1 MKTKL
6 LTIFAA
12 LALCLVNF
20 IACAPTES
28 QNTEEPSPEAD
39 PEEEADAGLGDD
51 AE

>member
-1 MKTKL
+1 MKIKL

-20 IACAPTES
+20 IACAPAES

-51 AE
+51 VE